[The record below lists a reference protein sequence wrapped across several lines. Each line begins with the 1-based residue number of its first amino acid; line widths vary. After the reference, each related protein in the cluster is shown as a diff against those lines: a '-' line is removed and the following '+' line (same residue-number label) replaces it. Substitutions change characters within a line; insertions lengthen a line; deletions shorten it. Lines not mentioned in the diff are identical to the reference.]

1 MLACFEC
8 KDADE
13 INVSVLLLGV
23 ISSVEIVGCG
33 SILITP
39 SDYLF
44 SYTSGQGRLKNKKCA
59 AFYICYTPLTLTLS
73 DPARVCVTRLCCAVD
88 LFSECGPAYTMFTCT
103 SRLCNR
109 PFIYSISIEFFFN
122 GDFTLISLDFPVGS

>member
-39 SDYLF
+39 SGYSWDD
-44 SYTSGQGRLKNKKCA
+44 SGTRNVQHFTFA
-59 AFYICYTPLTLTLS
+59 A
-73 DPARVCVTRLCCAVD
+73 TR
-88 LFSECGPAYTMFTCT
+88 
-103 SRLCNR
+103 
-109 PFIYSISIEFFFN
+109 
-122 GDFTLISLDFPVGS
+122 

>member
-44 SYTSGQGRLKNKKCA
+44 SYT
-59 AFYICYTPLTLTLS
+59 
-73 DPARVCVTRLCCAVD
+73 
-88 LFSECGPAYTMFTCT
+88 
-103 SRLCNR
+103 
-109 PFIYSISIEFFFN
+109 
-122 GDFTLISLDFPVGS
+122 

>member
-44 SYTSGQGRLKNKKCA
+44 SYTSGQGRLRNKKCA
-59 AFYICYTPLTLTLS
+59 AFYICCTPLTLTLS
-73 DPARVCVTRLCCAVD
+73 DPARVCVARLCCAVD
-88 LFSECGPAYTMFTCT
+88 LLSECGPASTMFTCT
-103 SRLCNR
+103 SRLFKR
-109 PFIYSISIEFFFN
+109 AFPLFFSVEFV
-122 GDFTLISLDFPVGS
+122 SM

>member
-33 SILITP
+33 SILIT
-39 SDYLF
+39 L
-44 SYTSGQGRLKNKKCA
+44 SG
-59 AFYICYTPLTLTLS
+59 Y
-73 DPARVCVTRLCCAVD
+73 
-88 LFSECGPAYTMFTCT
+88 
-103 SRLCNR
+103 
-109 PFIYSISIEFFFN
+109 
-122 GDFTLISLDFPVGS
+122 

>member
-13 INVSVLLLGV
+13 TNVSVLLLGV
-23 ISSVEIVGCG
+23 TSSLEIVGCG

-39 SDYLF
+39 SGYSF
-44 SYTSGQGRLKNKKCA
+44 SYISGQGRLRNKKCA
-59 AFYICYTPLTLTLS
+59 AFYICCTPLTLTLS

-88 LFSECGPAYTMFTCT
+88 LFSECGPASTMFTCT
-103 SRLCNR
+103 SRLFNR

-122 GDFTLISLDFPVGS
+122 GDLTLISLDFPVGS